1 MDENELLTVTTT
13 EAGLQVRGE
22 LDAGSSWVLRDQ
34 LDPLPQGD
42 GGEVTVDMSGVSF
55 VDSSG
60 LRVLIDAHQRAERHG
75 RSLVLLEPS
84 TAVHR
89 LLEISGLLGIIRVR
103 PSGP

>member
-13 EAGLQVRGE
+13 EAGLRVRGE

-42 GGEVTVDMSGVSF
+42 GGGVVVDMAGVSF

-60 LRVLIDAHQRAERHG
+60 LRVLIDAHLRAERHG
-75 RSLVLLEPS
+75 RSLVLVEPS
-84 TAVHR
+84 PAVRR
-89 LLEISGLLGIIRVR
+89 LLEISGLEGVLQVR
-103 PSGP
+103 PSGS